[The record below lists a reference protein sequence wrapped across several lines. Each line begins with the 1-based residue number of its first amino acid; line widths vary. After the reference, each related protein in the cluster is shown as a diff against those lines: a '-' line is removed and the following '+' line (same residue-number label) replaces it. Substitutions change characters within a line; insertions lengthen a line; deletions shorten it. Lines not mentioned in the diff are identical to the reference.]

1 MEPVQTHPV
10 RRDGRRLLAALLLV
24 LFVAGIARADVVGR
38 LRFTVKNAADE
49 KVVSGAKIVLKDTA
63 NVRPNVTLTTDASG
77 IALTPPIENRAW
89 SVSTSAETFQT
100 DTRNVTVVADVT
112 TDVEILLEPLTEKV
126 ITIRATRN
134 IVTPAETGTATRRD
148 QNFIRQFPANVG
160 NPQSLTKTLRTV
172 PGMAEDSVN
181 QVHPRNEHS
190 ATAIYINGFLLPGV
204 LQGRAGQFL
213 APDAVETLD
222 VQTGGYAP
230 EYGGE
235 TAAILNLTLRSG
247 TLKPF
252 IDATLMGGAF
262 STFNGALTFG
272 GQAGAAMGEAN
283 AEGLV
288 PRRFSYF
295 VNLTQRNTANAIE
308 PPQPDRQTAHNDQ
321 SSSTFF
327 GNFQYTI
334 NPKSSLTFVL
344 NAAPAR
350 TEIANRTGLPAE
362 FEPFGQGFGYGGELS
377 AADAAA
383 QGILSQEALRQDIY
397 QRDQNTFGLLQYRSQ
412 FNDAT
417 SAVFSLGYA
426 KSRLDIL
433 NNNPAV
439 DLFNLPDNSSI
450 EFNPTIRRDY
460 DQFQIQG
467 HVTRLQGRHTLKFGA
482 LYADQ
487 SGDESYNL
495 IPASRTALAALAETD
510 PRLAPQIIEGEDG
523 LPVVAPG
530 SSVPTLN
537 VRRDGYYAALYGQDT
552 FSVTPR
558 FTVNYGFRLD
568 SYKQDQ
574 NLGQENVSK
583 TEISPRVNL
592 AYAVQPRTIVRA
604 SYNRLFTQPPLA
616 QGAII
621 GSSIQP
627 QMAHMYEGSV
637 EQQIGANQRA
647 KVAVYQK
654 DFRNQLDTALL
665 LEGTQIGA
673 FTTVNLE
680 KTVAKGVEFSYDFL
694 PRNNV
699 GFGGY
704 FVWANSINKPSGSV
718 STGEEVEPYT
728 DHDQLNTLGA
738 GISYTH
744 TTGAN
749 AALNLYYGSGAFS
762 SALEEDGKRNDR
774 TEVNL
779 LLSTGPRLLRQPIRV
794 DLAVENLF
802 DSREVINFRSP
813 FSGTRFQQGRRVF
826 LSVNGRF

>member
-1 MEPVQTHPV
+1 MKPGQTTPVQRFGGH
-10 RRDGRRLLAALLLV
+10 LLAGLLLILV
-24 LFVAGIARADVVGR
+24 FAGVARADVVGR
-38 LRFTVKNAADE
+38 LRFTVKSASDE
-49 KVVSGAKIVLKDTA
+49 KAISGAKIVLKDSA
-63 NVRPNVTLTTDASG
+63 NTRPNVTLTTDASG
-77 IALTPPIENRAW
+77 IATTPPIENRAW
-89 SVSTSAETFQT
+89 NVATSADTFQT
-100 DTRNVTVVADVT
+100 DTRDVTVVADVT
-112 TDVEILLEPLTEKV
+112 TDVEILLEPLTETV
-126 ITIRATRN
+126 IRIRANRSL
-134 IVTPAETGTATRRD
+134 ITPGDTGAGTRRD
-148 QNFIRQFPANVG
+148 QSFIRQYPATIG
-160 NPQSLTKTLRTV
+160 NPQSLSKSLRTV

-252 IDATLMGGAF
+252 IDASLGGGAF

-272 GQAGAAMGEAN
+272 GQAGAAMGVAN
-283 AEGLV
+283 AEDVV
-288 PRRFSYF
+288 PKRFGYF
-295 VNLTQRNTANAIE
+295 VNVTQRNTANAIE
-308 PPQPDRQTAHNDQ
+308 PPQPDRQTAHNNQ
-321 SSSTFF
+321 SSTTFL

-334 NPKSSLTFVL
+334 DAKNSLTFVL
-344 NAAPAR
+344 NTAPAR
-350 TEIANRTGLPAE
+350 TDVANRTGLPAE
-362 FEPFGQGFGYGGELS
+362 FEPFGQGFGYGGLLS
-377 AADAAA
+377 AEEATE
-383 QGILSQEALRQDIY
+383 QGILSQDALRQDIY
-397 QRDQNTFGLLQYRSQ
+397 QKDANTFGLLQYRSQ

-417 SAVFSLGYA
+417 TGVFSFGYA
-426 KSRLDIL
+426 KSKMDIL
-433 NNNPAV
+433 NDNPLV
-439 DLFNLPDNSSI
+439 DIFSLPDDSSI

-460 DQFQIQG
+460 DQFQLQG
-467 HVTRLQGRHTLKFGA
+467 HVTRLQGKHTLKFGA

-487 SGDESYNL
+487 RGDESYNL
-495 IPASRTALAALAETD
+495 IPASRTALAVLAETD
-510 PRLAPQIIEGEDG
+510 ERLAPEIIEGEDG

-537 VRRDGYYAALYGQDT
+537 VKRDGYYAALYGQDT
-552 FSVTPR
+552 FSVTPK
-558 FTVNYGFRLD
+558 FTVNYGLRLD
-568 SYKQDQ
+568 SYKQNQ

-583 TEISPRVNL
+583 TELSPRVNL

-604 SYNRLFTQPPLA
+604 SYNRLFSQPPLA
-616 QGAII
+616 QGAIV

-627 QMAHMYEGSV
+627 QLAHMYEGSV
-637 EQQIGANQRA
+637 EQQIGGNQRA
-647 KVAVYQK
+647 KLSVYQK
-654 DFRNQLDTALL
+654 DFRNQLDTGLL
-665 LEGTQIGA
+665 IEGTQIGA
-673 FTTVNLE
+673 YATVNIE
-680 KTVAKGVEFSYDFL
+680 KSVAKGVEFSYDFL

-699 GFGGY
+699 GVGGY
-704 FVWANSINKPSGSV
+704 FVWANSINKPSGSI

-738 GISYTH
+738 GLSYTH

-749 AALNLYYGSGAFS
+749 AALNVYYGSGPFS
-762 SALEEDGKRNDR
+762 SVLEEDGKRQAR

-794 DLAVENLF
+794 DFAVENLF

-813 FSGTRFQQGRRVF
+813 FSGTRFQQGRRVL